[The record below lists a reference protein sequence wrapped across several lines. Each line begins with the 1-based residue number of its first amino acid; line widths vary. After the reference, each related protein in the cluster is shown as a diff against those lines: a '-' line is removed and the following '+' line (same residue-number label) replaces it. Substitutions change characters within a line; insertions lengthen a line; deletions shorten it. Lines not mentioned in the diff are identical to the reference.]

1 MPGNVATLQFSQQ
14 TSSNQLKKTYLLKV
28 IKYVRFVQNINLQR
42 LLSDNMDKIKSL
54 SMDHN
59 VKTLVVF

>member
-42 LLSDNMDKIKSL
+42 VLSDNKDKIKSL
-54 SMDHN
+54 YMDDN
-59 VKTLVVF
+59 VKTLVIV